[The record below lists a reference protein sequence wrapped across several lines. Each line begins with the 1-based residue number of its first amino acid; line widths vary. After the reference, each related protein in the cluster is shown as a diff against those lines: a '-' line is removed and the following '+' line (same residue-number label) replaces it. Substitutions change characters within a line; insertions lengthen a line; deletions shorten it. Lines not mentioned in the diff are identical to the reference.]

1 MKKTYKELEKEIKNL
16 ENTVKNYKVILAE
29 TINYIDKMSECAKSV
44 WQDYK
49 LSPAE
54 ARSKRKLLLSQ
65 AKMSAVALGLYN
77 NTNCSELE
85 SAIDMLAIYEIDW
98 QKKCKNYARGIFAV
112 RLESGLVIIGSSKR
126 FEKRKRDIERK
137 YGESITDEYIGKRV
151 EDFPTMV
158 ANLNKHFA
166 LNNYNRG
173 FFKPDFSDVVTAI
186 DREYQCVDAKNV
198 LETLQNF

>member
-1 MKKTYKELEKEIKNL
+1 MKKTYKELEKEVKNL

-29 TINYIDKMSECAKSV
+29 TINYINKMSLYAKST
-44 WQDYK
+44 WHDNDEK
-49 LSPAE
+49 
-54 ARSKRKLLLSQ
+54 ARTTKEKLLSE
-65 AKMSAVALGLYN
+65 AKMSAITVGLYN
-77 NTNCSELE
+77 ATYCSYLE
-85 SAIDMLAIYEIDW
+85 TGIGLLAIYEFDW

-158 ANLNKHFA
+158 ANLNKHFV

-186 DREYQCVDAKNV
+186 DREYQRVDAKNV
-198 LETLQNF
+198 LETLQKC